1 MNGSSSLMLSICMFV
16 GTTYALMVL
25 FHFVFGWFQV
35 LLGLAQGKPP
45 IEFSPRNAVPWTI
58 LEILGVVI
66 VYLLVSGLFVAAL
79 HFGMDSGDA
88 SLQRL
93 QTVQDRQIA
102 IGASTIATL
111 LSASLMAVLLI
122 LSSHATLTDLGLG
135 PKALR
140 EIIPDLR
147 LGFLVFSML
156 APFVFG
162 LQYLFVEVLE
172 YRSAHPL
179 IEQIKES
186 KDPLLF
192 VLATIAAVISAPIA
206 EEFVLRVILQGWLER
221 LCLPKLTPA
230 VESTEGTPEFHPTG
244 LPTQLP
250 SPPQQLASPKLLEN
264 AIPIFVSALIFAL
277 LHYSHGPD
285 WVPLTVL
292 GLGLGYVYQRT
303 HRILPV
309 IFIHFLLNSLSIFG
323 LAINLFLVDP
333 GTKP

>member
-1 MNGSSSLMLSICMFV
+1 MNGSPSLILYICMFL

-25 FHFVFGWFQV
+25 FHFCFGWLQV
-35 LLGLAQGKPP
+35 LLGLAQGKPL

-88 SLQRL
+88 SLQSL

-102 IGASTIATL
+102 IGASTVATL

-135 PKALR
+135 PKAFQQIL
-140 EIIPDLR
+140 PDLQ

-156 APFVFG
+156 APIVFG
-162 LQYLFVEVLE
+162 LQNLFVEVLD

-179 IEQIKES
+179 IVQIEET

-192 VLATIAAVISAPIA
+192 LLVTIAAVITAPIA
-206 EEFVLRVILQGWLER
+206 EEFVFRVILQGWLER
-221 LCLPKLTPA
+221 LCLPKLAPE
-230 VESTEGTPEFHPTG
+230 VEPTDGTTEFHPTG

-250 SPPQQLASPKLLEN
+250 TPPQQLASPKLLEN
-264 AIPIFVSALIFAL
+264 AIPILVSALIFAL

-292 GLGLGYVYQRT
+292 ALGLGYVYQRT

-309 IFIHFLLNSLSIFG
+309 IFIHFLLNSHSIFG
-323 LAINLFLVDP
+323 LAIKLFLVDP
-333 GTKP
+333 AAKP